1 MLKPVLMKPAKMLR
15 QNSCILSNIILILD
29 VYTMF
34 DITLHKQQVEEAVA
48 FLQSRLSTIPEVL
61 IQLGTGLGN
70 LAGAMEDSITIPYEE
85 IPNFPRSTV
94 TSHAGNLVCGT
105 LAGKP
110 CAILQGRFHYY
121 EGYSARDVGF
131 PIRVLSLFG
140 VRTAIVTN
148 ASGGLNTSWQAGTI
162 MIFKDHIN
170 QLPDNPLRGPNVDAW
185 GPRFPDLSEPYHPD
199 LRELAWR
206 AARQLALAE
215 VTEGTYVCIPGPSL
229 ETPAET
235 RLLKQGGA
243 DAVGMSSV
251 PEIITALHGGLRV
264 LGLSVVANVNDPDNF
279 TPILLDDIVEAAN
292 QAEPR
297 LQQLVLEI
305 VREI

>member
-1 MLKPVLMKPAKMLR
+1 M
-15 QNSCILSNIILILD
+15 I
-29 VYTMF
+29 
-34 DITLHKQQVEEAVA
+34 DIKAHKEQVEEAVA
-48 FLQSRLSTIPEVL
+48 FLRSRLPIIPEIL

-70 LAGAMEDSITIPYEE
+70 LVEAMDNSLSIPYKE
-85 IPNFPRSTV
+85 IPGFPHSTV

-121 EGYSARDVGF
+121 EGYSAREVGF
-131 PIRVLSLFG
+131 PVRVLSLLG
-140 VRTAIVTN
+140 VQTAIITN
-148 ASGGLNTSWQAGTI
+148 ASGGLNTSWPAGTI
-162 MIFKDHIN
+162 MTFKDHIN
-170 QLPDNPLRGPNVDAW
+170 QLPDNPLRGPNIDAW
-185 GPRFPDLSEPYHPD
+185 GPRFPDLSEPYDPA
-199 LRELAWR
+199 LRELAR
-206 AARQLALAE
+206 QAASKLEFTE

-235 RLLKQGGA
+235 RMLKQCGA

-279 TPILLDDIVEAAN
+279 IPILLEDIVEAAN
-292 QAEPR
+292 QAEPK
-297 LQQLVLEI
+297 LQKMILE
-305 VREI
+305 VVQEL